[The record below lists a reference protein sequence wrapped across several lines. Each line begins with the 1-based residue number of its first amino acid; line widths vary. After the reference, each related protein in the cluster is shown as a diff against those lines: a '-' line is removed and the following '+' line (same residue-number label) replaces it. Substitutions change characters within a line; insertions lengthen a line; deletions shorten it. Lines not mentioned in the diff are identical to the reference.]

1 MTSRSPSP
9 STFIR
14 VTDPNDDINEALD
27 ATRKAERVERDESV
41 EAEIDSTERI
51 ADTMAEDERD

>member
-1 MTSRSPSP
+1 M
-9 STFIR
+9 
-14 VTDPNDDINEALD
+14 TDPNDDINEALD

-51 ADTMAEDERD
+51 ANTMAEDERD